1 MGGGQSDRM
10 EIVLSGNLVNKGGKT
25 QVTGEGAGS
34 EGGPSFQRGPESGVW
49 RQKRRLGQGS
59 TRPMSWRSKTVLSPA
74 VCRLLLSCGQFQF
87 PSCGNRIRC

>member
-34 EGGPSFQRGPESGVW
+34 EEGPPF
-49 RQKRRLGQGS
+49 
-59 TRPMSWRSKTVLSPA
+59 
-74 VCRLLLSCGQFQF
+74 
-87 PSCGNRIRC
+87 